1 MSLSLFLF
9 ILLLL
14 SSSEML
20 LLFPEKALR
29 FLSSMANL
37 VSFTSLACTMSIHPP
52 GATPLYRETLSRRR
66 KTVSSQSVYLFP
78 DSQWHTGVVRVT
90 AWVTVIYVPARRQPD
105 RIYLLSSLNL
115 SHQRVETY
123 LNPCQPA
130 IAANSSNQTRP
141 LFAFKSETTI
151 LYTLSSKCV

>member
-1 MSLSLFLF
+1 
-9 ILLLL
+9 
-14 SSSEML
+14 L